1 MAKIGKNVNI
11 KIRKIA
17 VTGGLSCGKSSVC
30 RIFKE
35 LGAYVVSADE
45 VVHQL
50 LSPTT
55 NLGRQV
61 ISLLGADIIVD
72 KQIDRSKIAKKVFK
86 EPTLLQSLENLLHP
100 AVRDEIEKQ
109 YRQIAQQPS
118 PPLFVVEIPLL
129 FETGADR
136 FYDATIAVIADPEDS
151 QQRFEKSTGYDKEEY
166 KRRMARQLSQE
177 EKASRA
183 TYVIENK
190 GSLADLHEAVTKLLC
205 TIHP

>member
-1 MAKIGKNVNI
+1 MLKSKVRGHPL
-11 KIRKIA
+11 RKIA
-17 VTGGLSCGKSSVC
+17 ITGGLSCGKSSVC

-35 LGAYVVSADE
+35 LGAYVISADE

-61 ISLLGADIIVD
+61 ISLLGADIVVD

-86 EPTLLQSLENLLHP
+86 QPALLQSLENLLHP

-109 YRQIAQQPS
+109 YQQIANQPS

-129 FETGADR
+129 FET
-136 FYDATIAVIADPEDS
+136 
-151 QQRFEKSTGYDKEEY
+151 
-166 KRRMARQLSQE
+166 
-177 EKASRA
+177 
-183 TYVIENK
+183 
-190 GSLADLHEAVTKLLC
+190 
-205 TIHP
+205 